1 MATNNHRL
9 LGRRVVLLW
18 SAQTRS
24 YANGVNMKGQIHK
37 GEIFLRGIVQEVD
50 RLGVF
55 VVGRQTIK
63 KTDTQSVREFPIDD
77 REKPY
82 FIPWTSVAGIEIIE
96 KGSDEE
102 KIDNIICQRD
112 KASGH

>member
-1 MATNNHRL
+1 ML

-37 GEIFLRGIVQEVD
+37 GEIFLRGLVQKVD
-50 RLGVF
+50 MAGVLVLGL
-55 VVGRQTIK
+55 QTIK
-63 KTDTQSVREFPIDD
+63 KTDTQSVREFPIDN

-82 FIPWTSVAGIEIIE
+82 FIPWTSVASIEIIG
-96 KGSDEE
+96 KGSEEE

-112 KASGH
+112 KAPGH

>member
-1 MATNNHRL
+1 MATKNHML

-37 GEIFLRGIVQEVD
+37 GEIFLRGIVQKVD
-50 RLGVF
+50 LLGVF
-55 VVGRQTIK
+55 VVGLQTIK
-63 KTDTQSVREFPIDD
+63 KIDTQSVREFPIDD
-77 REKPY
+77 REKSY
-82 FIPWTSVAGIEIIE
+82 FIPWTSVAGIEILE
-96 KGSDEE
+96 KGSEEE

>member
-1 MATNNHRL
+1 MATKNHML

-37 GEIFLRGIVQEVD
+37 GEIFLRGKVLKVD
-50 RLGVF
+50 LLGVF
-55 VVGRQTIK
+55 VVGLQTIK

-77 REKPY
+77 RDKSY
-82 FIPWTSVAGIEIIE
+82 FIPWTSVASIEIIK
-96 KGSDEE
+96 KGSEEE
-102 KIDNIICQRD
+102 KIDNIICRRD
-112 KASGH
+112 KAPGH